1 VGRDHREEPV
11 LLHELFGVRDR
22 IVGSVRVV
30 VVDRAD
36 LATVDTTSVVDDPEV
51 QVNPEAGQLSAREGQ
66 RSGEGV
72 RSAEQDL
79 RVCHALLGGDGRRSQ
94 HDDGEDE
101 PHPSRSHDLLLV
113 IAARPPG
120 MNSMQTIMIAPKI
133 SGRKAWNP
141 ASESLSTV
149 TMAAPATE
157 PSTEPSPP
165 RMIMTRKSTERKTS

>member
-1 VGRDHREEPV
+1 A
-11 LLHELFGVRDR
+11 VR
-22 IVGSVRVV
+22 IV

-36 LATVDTTSVVDDPEV
+36 LATMDTASVVEDPEV
-51 QVNPEAGQLSAREGQ
+51 QVDPEAGQLGAREGQ

-79 RVCHALLGGDGRRSQ
+79 RVRHALLGGDGRRSQ

-120 MNSMQTIMIAPKI
+120 MTSMQPIMIPPTI
-133 SGRKAWNP
+133 TSRT
-141 ASESLSTV
+141 AS
-149 TMAAPATE
+149 
-157 PSTEPSPP
+157 
-165 RMIMTRKSTERKTS
+165 